1 MKSGFQYEGLII
13 NKVSDN
19 KYSLKLDDHFSNI
32 RGFILDVFSLY
43 EIETK
48 AKKTDEITF
57 TTSSLQPL
65 STYLQKNK
73 KLNYNQTVTL
83 AHQMKL
89 FVDFAENSQKTI
101 VSFDLD
107 DVLVF
112 DKKNFLFMN
121 YSKMVPLQNKL
132 AKVNSLG
139 KDEFASLEAQALKSV
154 PGEISFK
161 SCYFSLGLML
171 IYCIFNEKLDTSKS
185 YDLKEKL
192 HLIYDTPLYWFIV
205 QSLQKDLEKRSLIF
219 M

>member
-1 MKSGFQYEGLII
+1 MKSGFQYEGLTI

-19 KYSLKLDDHFSNI
+19 KYSLKLDDHFLNI
-32 RGFILDVFSLY
+32 REFILDVFSLY

-65 STYLQKNK
+65 STYLQKQT

-139 KDEFASLEAQALKSV
+139 KDEFASLESQALKSV

-171 IYCIFNEKLDTSKS
+171 IYCIFNEKLNTSKS
-185 YDLKEKL
+185 YDLKK
-192 HLIYDTPLYWFIV
+192 IAF
-205 QSLQKDLEKRSLIF
+205 DL
-219 M
+219 